1 MKMRA
6 ENKGDRSRKISVVLL
21 TVAVLILCMSV
32 CTACGGSGDSDSA
45 DVHIE
50 GELTDILTQLY
61 ADLNIDAETK
71 EAMQGYIT
79 DVLTE
84 ENAQAFLGTSE
95 VVYTEGLV
103 SVPMMSP
110 IPYQLV
116 LLRVDTE
123 NVETVKKT
131 LLDNADL
138 NKWVCTSAETAIAE
152 NVGDL
157 VMFVMCEQYV
167 ADALSDS
174 FQALK

>member
-1 MKMRA
+1 MNGRV
-6 ENKGDRSRKISVVLL
+6 ENKGHKSRKMSVVLL
-21 TVAVLILCMSV
+21 TVLMLVLCMSV
-32 CTACGGSGDSDSA
+32 CTACGSSGDGA
-45 DVHIE
+45 DVHVE

-61 ADLNIDAETK
+61 ADVDIDAETK

-116 LLRVDTE
+116 LLRVDTGD
-123 NVETVKKT
+123 VETVKKA